1 GIRIGPRG
9 PAPGN
14 PAQFGP
20 RPGHRWF
27 RSPALEADFGLDLS
41 DRKTLISEQID
52 VYLQSIGTSEEDA
65 NEDGHCGVPDAAQGE
80 EEEEEEEEED
90 EDEGEGE
97 GKKSKKRRAASKEKV
112 IKRRGGFNKLCSLSP
127 QLQSFVGEST
137 LARTEVVKRVWSH
150 IRQRNLQDPSNRR
163 KILCDESLHKLFQVN
178 SIDMFQMN
186 KALAK
191 HIWPLDTD
199 NDNSIKKTKIEESIN
214 SQSDGEVSNA
224 MEEAEEDERNENEEE
239 EEMNGRRSKKGRS
252 SKEDKGVKKRGGF
265 NKLCSLSPQLQVIT
279 GAPELARTE
288 VVKRLWAYIRE
299 NNLQDPK
306 NKRNIICDESLLSL
320 FCVESIDMFKMNK
333 ALSKHIWPLNDGEAP
348 EKDSLKEE
356 TFDST
361 RDEDEEEQKDEEQKK
376 RGSGFT
382 APLPLSDALVKFF
395 GTGETAL
402 SRADVVKRMWN
413 YIKQNDLQDPSDKRR
428 VICDERLRELFEV
441 DSFTGFSVSK
451 LLTSHFVKGR

>member
-1 GIRIGPRG
+1 MVSESDLVSRLREILRNSDLDQATAGSVRR
-9 PAPGN
+9 
-14 PAQFGP
+14 Q
-20 RPGHRWF
+20 
-27 RSPALEADFGLDLS
+27 LEADFGLDLS
-41 DRKTLISEQID
+41 DRKTLIREQID

-65 NEDGHCGVPDAAQGE
+65 NEDGQCGGPDPAQ
-80 EEEEEEEEED
+80 EEEED
-90 EDEGEGE
+90 EDEGEG
-97 GKKSKKRRAASKEKV
+97 KKSKKRRVASKEKV

-163 KILCDESLHKLFQVN
+163 KILCDESLHKLFHVN

-191 HIWPLDTD
+191 HIWPLDAD
-199 NDNSIKKTKIEESIN
+199 DENSIKKTKIEEFVN

-224 MEEAEEDERNENEEE
+224 MEEAEEDEQNENEEE

-252 SKEDKGVKKRGGF
+252 SKEDKGVKKRGGGF
-265 NKLCSLSPQLQVIT
+265 NKLCSLSPQLQLIT
-279 GAPELARTE
+279 GAPELGRTE
-288 VVKRLWAYIRE
+288 VVKRLWAYIRA

-306 NKRNIICDESLLSL
+306 NKRNIICDESLRSL
-320 FCVESIDMFKMNK
+320 FCVDSIDMFKMNK

-356 TFDST
+356 TCDST
-361 RDEDEEEQKDEEQKK
+361 RDEDEEEQKDEKQKK

-413 YIKQNDLQDPSDKRR
+413 YIKQNDLQDPSDKRK
-428 VICDERLRELFEV
+428 VICDGKLRELFEV